1 MEVARAKKQNSFDVE
16 FIDQITKSHQI
27 KIAILY
33 DYWFDP
39 YGGLPSE
46 WIKVGEWTIQNNVV
60 CGGKTVS
67 FYAVDISDKDLLT
80 QHLRGFSQSLP
91 EDVIRRIGTEYFQ

>member
-1 MEVARAKKQNSFDVE
+1 MARAKKQNSFDVE
-16 FIDQITKSHQI
+16 FIDQITKSHQT

-67 FYAVDISDKDLLT
+67 FYAVDTFEKSPLINNLKEYSKKLPKDVL
-80 QHLRGFSQSLP
+80 QVIDGQILR
-91 EDVIRRIGTEYFQ
+91 